1 MCSETG
7 SLSVC
12 PGGYDGDPCT
22 GHKLDSLRTM
32 SLKTRAA
39 FIKMVLN
46 SKTIS

>member
-7 SLSVC
+7 SLTAC
-12 PGGYDGDPCT
+12 LGGYDGDTCT

-32 SLKTRAA
+32 SLKPRAA

-46 SKTIS
+46 SKTII